1 MGALRAGALF
11 AGRSLRHAA
20 RDVESLLV
28 AIMLPA
34 LVTVMFTVV
43 FSGIV
48 DVGGDYLSYV
58 AAGVV
63 LLCAGFGA
71 ASAAVGVARDL
82 EAGFLDRLRTLPIA
96 SATVLAGHTIASLLR
111 NLLATAVVL
120 GVAMALGYRPSASL
134 GGWAAAVGLI
144 GLWILAITSVY
155 VLVGLLTSSPNAAS
169 GYGFALLFLPYVSSA
184 FAPVDSL
191 PGWLQPFARHQPLTP
206 LIESLRSL
214 LSGGAAPDAS
224 RAVAWASRRWPPSR
238 SPSASHGA
246 RPVLGKTYPIGR
258 PSPATALSRRFNRAR
273 TPHPTNSPISAK
285 TP

>member
-1 MGALRAGALF
+1 MSAGVGALRAGALF

-48 DVGGDYLSYV
+48 DVGGDYLSSV
-58 AAGVV
+58 APGVV

-224 RAVAWASRRWPPSR
+224 RAVAWC
-238 SPSASHGA
+238 
-246 RPVLGKTYPIGR
+246 LGI
-258 PSPATALSRRFNRAR
+258 TALATVSIAVSFPRRSTRAR
-273 TPHPTNSPISAK
+273 
-285 TP
+285 

>member
-1 MGALRAGALF
+1 MSAGVGALRAGALF

-48 DVGGDYLSYV
+48 DVGGDYLSSV
-58 AAGVV
+58 APGVV

-169 GYGFALLFLPYVSSA
+169 GYGFALLSCRTCP
-184 FAPVDSL
+184 
-191 PGWLQPFARHQPLTP
+191 AR
-206 LIESLRSL
+206 
-214 LSGGAAPDAS
+214 
-224 RAVAWASRRWPPSR
+224 SRRWTVCLAGC
-238 SPSASHGA
+238 SPSPDINH
-246 RPVLGKTYPIGR
+246 
-258 PSPATALSRRFNRAR
+258 
-273 TPHPTNSPISAK
+273 
-285 TP
+285 